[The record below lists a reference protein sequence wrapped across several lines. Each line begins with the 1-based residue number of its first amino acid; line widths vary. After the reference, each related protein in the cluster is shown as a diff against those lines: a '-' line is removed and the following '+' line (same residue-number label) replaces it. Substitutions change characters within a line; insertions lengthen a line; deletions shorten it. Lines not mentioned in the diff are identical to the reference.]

1 MVRSSFNV
9 DVSGE
14 QARYQHIPG
23 APPGSRVDL
32 LHDFVDDFA
41 ANLNSK

>member
-1 MVRSSFNV
+1 MVRSSFDL

-23 APPGSRVDL
+23 APTGSRADL

-41 ANLNSK
+41 VNLNSK